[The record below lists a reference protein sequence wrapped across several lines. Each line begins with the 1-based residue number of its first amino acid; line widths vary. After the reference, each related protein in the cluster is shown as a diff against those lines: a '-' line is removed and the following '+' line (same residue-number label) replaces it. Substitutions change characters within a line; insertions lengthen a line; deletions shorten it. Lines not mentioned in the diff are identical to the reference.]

1 MGDALETK
9 EEALKLLTNYH
20 RLRKDTPF
28 DYNGYLNVLTQS
40 GYGSDASLSEMVAFC
55 ESCCTQ
61 RQFQRNLCQICNRP
75 RRNGNDAA
83 CKMSAKEYLKEW
95 ILTYDSAGNKLVRVL
110 LVLLSAPCGVLT
122 LC

>member
-40 GYGSDASLSEMVAFC
+40 GYGSDASLSEMAFC
-55 ESCCTQ
+55 ESCRTQ
-61 RQFQRNLCQICNRP
+61 RQFQQNQCLSCDRVK
-75 RRNGNDAA
+75 RNGSHAA
-83 CKMSAKEYLKEW
+83 SKLSAKEYLKEW
-95 ILTYDSAGNKLVRVL
+95 ILTYDAAGNKLVRGSWL
-110 LVLLSAPCGVLT
+110 PA
-122 LC
+122 